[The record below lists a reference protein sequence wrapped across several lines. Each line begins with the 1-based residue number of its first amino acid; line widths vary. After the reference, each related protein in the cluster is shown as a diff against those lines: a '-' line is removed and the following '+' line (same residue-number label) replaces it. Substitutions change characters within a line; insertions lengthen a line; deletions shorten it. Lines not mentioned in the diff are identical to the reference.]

1 MGRGGEWVRE
11 GVDGVIV
18 WNKLV
23 GGRCS
28 YRWRYEG
35 NSVDVLFNVTTNSP
49 VCVESTEYY
58 SERFTLCLL

>member
-1 MGRGGEWVRE
+1 VRE

-18 WNKLV
+18 WDELV

-28 YRWRYEG
+28 YCRRYGG
-35 NSVDVLFNVTTNSP
+35 NSVDVLFNVTINSP

-58 SERFTLCLL
+58 SESFTSCLL